1 MLARE
6 SRGRLRGVEGRE
18 KDDIV
23 KFPWQHGRNQYGF
36 KRDPVVQQHNQVFGA
51 GQHESAALAHKLLE
65 EIGQAIEEAKDAGHA
80 FEILHIV
87 LATPHEIRLDETE
100 SVVLTKTI
108 SNISKDQVLGILRY
122 TIDNLELQP
131 PDPGGFG
138 NA

>member
-1 MLARE
+1 M
-6 SRGRLRGVEGRE
+6 EGRE

-36 KRDPVVQQHNQVFGA
+36 KREPVVQQHNQMYGA

-65 EIGQAIEEAKDAGHA
+65 EIGQAVEEAKDNGYP

-87 LATPHEIRLDETE
+87 LATPNEVRPDETE
-100 SVVLTKTI
+100 SLVLTKTI
-108 SNISKDQVLGILRY
+108 SNISKEQSLGILRY
-122 TIDNLELQP
+122 AVDYLETAP

-138 NA
+138 RED